1 MGPRKQ
7 ACGSTAKPVAIFLVE
22 AVEFCNGP
30 TGHGLS
36 IQGRIMFFR
45 QIGVKVTIVVNMM
58 LFIVI
63 SLGTFYLVTQQY
75 ASLQEI
81 YQDEGNM
88 MSAIG
93 AKAVSRIMEDAVDN
107 GAFAIKDVFDVKYV
121 PMEGTDP

>member
-75 ASLQEI
+75 ASLEEI
-81 YQDEGNM
+81 YKNEGKM
-88 MSAIG
+88 MS
-93 AKAVSRIMEDAVDN
+93 VSYTHLTLPTNREV
-107 GAFAIKDVFDVKYV
+107 
-121 PMEGTDP
+121 